1 MKLIIIYIPK
11 TIRWHCNCNVTLL
24 FLLLLCCPRSK
35 PKAKE
40 TKEDNTKPLDSCEGK
55 CAAIGGTV
63 VPPSECH
70 CKILYLLENQS
81 IKADFRG
88 YAFFDVFAPPINT
101 PNETKIIMYETLK

>member
-1 MKLIIIYIPK
+1 MSPYYFCYCFVALVE
-11 TIRWHCNCNVTLL
+11 NL
-24 FLLLLCCPRSK
+24 K
-35 PKAKE
+35 PKRQKKIIPNLWIVVRKNA
-40 TKEDNTKPLDSCEGK
+40 L
-55 CAAIGGTV
+55 AIGGTV

-101 PNETKIIMYETLK
+101 PNETKIIVYETLK

>member
-1 MKLIIIYIPK
+1 MSPYYFCYCFVALVE
-11 TIRWHCNCNVTLL
+11 NL
-24 FLLLLCCPRSK
+24 K
-35 PKAKE
+35 PKIQKKIIPNLWIVMRENA
-40 TKEDNTKPLDSCEGK
+40 L
-55 CAAIGGTV
+55 AIGGTV

-101 PNETKIIMYETLK
+101 PNETKIRVYEVI